1 MSVKDIPQRELD
13 AFRDYMR
20 VYRKDAV
27 ILHENEMDED
37 GLFLLRTGKVTVL
50 KEDQYMADI
59 EAVNFFGEMSIVT
72 GGARSATI
80 KVNSPTAVVYHFQKP
95 DLEIILSEP
104 SWGLLLFRRFSQNLY
119 NMNEEL
125 VQLRHE
131 NEMVK
136 RENEYLSKHT
146 TEIFSLLTEVQRDIA
161 MDVVVT
167 AREWKYLNSLAEVT
181 SELLKTRLPKI
192 YNNIDFVTDDFWRQL
207 KNGDILPDFLEE
219 FMEEARNKRKKGS
232 S

>member
-1 MSVKDIPQRELD
+1 MSLKDIPARELD

-50 KEDQYMADI
+50 KENQYMADI
-59 EAVNFFGEMSIVT
+59 EAVNFFGEMAIVT
-72 GGARSATI
+72 GGLRSATI
-80 KVNSPTAVVYHFQKP
+80 KVSSPTAVVYHFQKP

-104 SWGLLLFRRFSQNLY
+104 SWGVLLFRRFSQNLA

-125 VQLRHE
+125 VQLRSQ
-131 NEMVK
+131 NEQLQV
-136 RENEYLSKHT
+136 ENEYLSKHT
-146 TEIFSLLTEVQRDIA
+146 TEIFSMLTEVQRDIA
-161 MDVVVT
+161 LDVVVT

-181 SELLKTRLPKI
+181 SELLRTRLPKI
-192 YNNIDFVTDDFWRQL
+192 YNNIDFITDNFWKQL
-207 KNGDILPDFLEE
+207 KNEDILPDFLEE

-232 S
+232 

>member
-1 MSVKDIPQRELD
+1 MSLKDIPAKELD

-27 ILHENEMDED
+27 ILHENEKDED
-37 GLFLLRTGKVTVL
+37 GLFLLRTGKVSVL
-50 KEDQYMADI
+50 KENQYMADI

-80 KVNSPTAVVYHFQKP
+80 KVTSPTAVVYHFQKP
-95 DLEIILSEP
+95 DLEVILAEP

-125 VQLRHE
+125 VQLRSQ
-131 NEMVK
+131 NEQLK
-136 RENEYLSKHT
+136 NDNEYLLKHT
-146 TEIFSLLTEVQRDIA
+146 TEIFSMLTEVQRDIA
-161 MDVVVT
+161 LDVVVT

-181 SELLKTRLPKI
+181 SELLKTRLPRI
-192 YNNIDFVTDDFWRQL
+192 YNNVDFITDEFWRQL
-207 KNGDILPDFLEE
+207 KSEDILPDFLEE

-232 S
+232 